1 MPLASYADEAQA
13 PHFVHSIFEGLRQS
27 KGFVYNSY
35 RVMAHNPDA
44 LRAFAP
50 CVGAILQQFAPCSG
64 NKTGGPTRRSAPT
77 RRGRPPCHSLQQIRR
92 LALRKLVWWAWR
104 QRMSSGLPLLAAR
117 PVQG

>member
-1 MPLASYADEAQA
+1 MPLVSYADEAQA

-50 CVGAILQQFAPCSG
+50 CVGAILKEHALP
-64 NKTGGPTRRSAPT
+64 N
-77 RRGRPPCHSLQQIRR
+77 R
-92 LALRKLVWWAWR
+92 LKE
-104 QRMSSGLPLLAAR
+104 LAILKVTLINGCR
-117 PVQG
+117 Y